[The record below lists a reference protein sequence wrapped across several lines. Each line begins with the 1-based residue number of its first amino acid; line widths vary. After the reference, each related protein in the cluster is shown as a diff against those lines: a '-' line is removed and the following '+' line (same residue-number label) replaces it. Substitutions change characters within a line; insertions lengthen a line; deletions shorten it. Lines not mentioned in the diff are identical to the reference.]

1 VIVWPLDSPV
11 KKLAKKRK
19 SARKTRIPM
28 DPTRMALAAADRL
41 RTLFA
46 RTHKLDRLGSSTTM
60 RELAQRAALLE
71 RALPPSY
78 VATARL
84 ISSIDGPEKLLDAA
98 EMARTRAEIAQK
110 LTHADAKRYVP
121 FASLESGALAAFDIQ
136 SPTEDGEFPVV
147 QVLGHETPRSL
158 ARNFGEWLDDVSDAR
173 EEQLE
178 RAAVLPASL
187 RRLLVDLGFKFEDPI
202 VGRLET
208 GDIAAV
214 EELLGPERTREIRT
228 SADRLFDSSGQ
239 ASLTLNVDEF
249 SLAVSLRTGIF
260 VFEADEVF
268 RWLRTFRDEN
278 FFGDGGRAP
287 SHPDAVRDLRRAPR
301 EPPLV
306 LRGVIEVRCLPARR
320 HTFRAASGRSADDF
334 HLLGRTS
341 STSDRAPS
349 VILHVVRGQV
359 LRAEAASEPLNDI
372 YVTPSGTIWALSLSG
387 TAVRYEHG
395 VATSYALQRPT
406 KGRPWWYGI
415 GGEGNRVFVWGAG
428 ALLEW
433 KKGVFVPFTPD
444 AELAEDES
452 VLSFMMEEGQISM
465 LVSGDRVGAVA
476 RFDGKSWQPISESS
490 VIDGMLAD
498 LDVWRGVAIV
508 LGRSGDVWRTE
519 EGVPRPVVWDKRQ
532 QAFLGEQGSPRP
544 MHHVRG
550 YDGGALLAS
559 DGGIVAVGT
568 SEPLFYSAGIRGP
581 SRLARVG
588 TDRDAGIVALS
599 GPNAWLWKNG
609 AFEVLDVR
617 EW

>member
-1 VIVWPLDSPV
+1 V

-19 SARKTRIPM
+19 PARKTRIPM
-28 DPTRMALAAADRL
+28 DPTRVALAAAERL
-41 RTLFA
+41 RVLFT
-46 RTHKLDRLGSSTTM
+46 RTHKLDRLGTSTTM
-60 RELAQRAALLE
+60 RELAQRAAILG

-84 ISSIDGPEKLLDAA
+84 LSSIDGPERLLDAHG
-98 EMARTRAEIAQK
+98 MARARGEVSER
-110 LTHADAKRYVP
+110 LPSSESRRYMP
-121 FASLESGALAAFDIQ
+121 FASLEGGQVAAFDVE
-136 SPTEDGEFPVV
+136 SPTEDGELRVF
-147 QVLGHETPRSL
+147 LLAGSDNPRPL
-158 ARNFGEWLDDVSDAR
+158 AHSFGDWLDDVADSR
-173 EEQLE
+173 EDELE

-208 GDIAAV
+208 GDIAAI
-214 EELLGPERTREIRT
+214 EELLGAERTREIRA
-228 SADRLFDSSGQ
+228 SSDRLFDSSGQ

-278 FFGDGGRAP
+278 FFGDSARPP

-372 YVTPSGTIWALSLSG
+372 YVTPSGTIWALTLSG
-387 TAVRYEHG
+387 TAVRYDHG
-395 VATSYALQRPT
+395 VATSYTLERPSR
-406 KGRPWWYGI
+406 GRPWWYGI
-415 GGEGNRVFVWGAG
+415 GGDGDRVFVWGAG

-433 KKGVFVPFTPD
+433 RKGSFVSFTPD
-444 AELAEDES
+444 AELAEGES
-452 VLSFMMEEGQISM
+452 VLSLMAEEGHIHM

-476 RFDGKSWQPISESS
+476 HFNGKRWMPIEEAF
-490 VIDGMLAD
+490 VIDGVLAD
-498 LDVWRGVAIV
+498 LDVWRGVNIV
-508 LGRSGDVWRTE
+508 LGRSGDVWRAE
-519 EGVPRPVVWDKRQ
+519 DGPPRPVIWDRRQ
-532 QAFLGEQGSPRP
+532 QAFLGEEGSPRP
-544 MHHVRG
+544 MHNVRG

-568 SEPLFYSAGIRGP
+568 GEPIFYSAGIRGP
-581 SRLARVG
+581 SRLDRVG
-588 TDRDAGIVALS
+588 SDRDAGIVALC

>member
-1 VIVWPLDSPV
+1 V

-19 SARKTRIPM
+19 PARKARIPM
-28 DPTRMALAAADRL
+28 DPTRVALAAAERL
-41 RTLFA
+41 RVLLA
-46 RTHKLDRLGSSTTM
+46 RTHKLERLGAATTM
-60 RELAQRAALLE
+60 RELAHRAAVLG

-84 ISSIDGPEKLLDAA
+84 ISSIDGPEKLLDAT
-98 EMARTRAEIAQK
+98 EMVTAREDISARLPINE
-110 LTHADAKRYVP
+110 AKRFVP
-121 FASLESGALAAFDIQ
+121 FASLDSGGLAAFDVQ
-136 SPTEDGEFPVV
+136 APTEDGELRVF
-147 QVLGHETPRSL
+147 LLAGSDNPRPL
-158 ARNFGEWLDDVSDAR
+158 AHSFGDWLDDVADSR
-173 EEQLE
+173 EDDLE
-178 RAAVLPASL
+178 RAAILPTSL
-187 RRLLVDLGFKFEDPI
+187 RRLLVELGFRFDDPI

-208 GDIAAV
+208 GDIAAI
-214 EELLGPERTREIRT
+214 EDLLGHERTREIRGAT
-228 SADRLFDSSGQ
+228 DRLFDSSGQ

-260 VFEADEVF
+260 VFEDEEVF

-278 FFGDGGRAP
+278 FFGDSGRPPA
-287 SHPDAVRDLRRAPR
+287 HPDAVRDLRRAPR

-359 LRAEAASEPLNDI
+359 LRAEAAGEPLNDI
-372 YVTPSGTIWALSLSG
+372 YATPSGTLWALTLSG

-395 VATSYALQRPT
+395 VATSYNLERPSR
-406 KGRPWWYGI
+406 GRPWWYGI
-415 GGEGNRVFVWGAG
+415 GGDGDRVFVWGAG
-428 ALLEW
+428 ALLEF
-433 KKGVFVPFTPD
+433 KKNGFVPFTPD
-444 AELAEDES
+444 AALEEGES
-452 VLSFMMEEGQISM
+452 VLALMAEDGHIFM

-476 RFDGKSWQPISESS
+476 HFNGKKWMPIDEAS

-498 LDVWRGVAIV
+498 LDQWRGVGIV
-508 LGRSGDVWRTE
+508 LGRGGDVWRVE
-519 EGVPRPVVWDKRQ
+519 DGHSPRPVVWDKRQ
-532 QAFLGEQGSPRP
+532 QAFLAEEGSQRP

-568 SEPLFYSAGIRGP
+568 SEPIFYSAGIRGP

-588 TDRDAGIVALS
+588 TDRDAGIVALC